1 MMRVELSKI
10 EPIDFLPKKPR
21 ARFSVQNFCEKP
33 VFRETPVKS
42 LCQNVSHHFFTLS
55 GFSQKYNA
63 PPSTN
68 HKMAAF
74 KSGKPQRK

>member
-42 LCQNVSHHFFTLS
+42 LCQTVSHHFFTLS
-55 GFSQKYNA
+55 GFA
-63 PPSTN
+63 PPSKN